1 MSITVVG
8 SIAFDAVETP
18 FGVREKMLG
27 GAATHFALAASLLDE
42 VRLVGPVGDDFGDAE
57 LAALQTR
64 GSNIDDVERV
74 AGGKTFFWKG
84 KYGWDLNT
92 RETLDTQ
99 LNVFEHFAPKLSQA
113 SQDCDVLFLA
123 NIQPGLQL
131 QVREQC
137 QAARFVALDSMNLWI
152 DIARDELLEI
162 IGRVDCLMLNDEEL
176 RQLTGKPNLISA
188 AHEILNPD
196 PPAPAPTVV
205 VAKQGEYGSALI
217 TKDDFFALPAYPL
230 HEVIDP
236 TGAGDTFAG
245 GFVGFIASQID
256 GGVTKDVLRNAMA
269 YGSAI
274 ASFNVERFGT
284 EGLVDVDVAAV
295 RRRVDDL
302 YHFAHFDPIDV
313 KLKG

>member
-1 MSITVVG
+1 
-8 SIAFDAVETP
+8 
-18 FGVREKMLG
+18 
-27 GAATHFALAASLLDE
+27 
-42 VRLVGPVGDDFGDAE
+42 VGPVGDDFEEAD
-57 LAALQTR
+57 LAVLQTR

-113 SQDCDVLFLA
+113 SRDCDVLFLA

-137 QAARFVALDSMNLWI
+137 AAARFVALDSMNLWI

-188 AHEILNPD
+188 AHEILNGHPS
-196 PPAPAPTVV
+196 APSVV

-245 GFVGFIASQID
+245 GFVGFIASQIS
-256 GGVTKDVLRNAMA
+256 GGVSMPVLRNAMA
-269 YGSAI
+269 YGTAI
-274 ASFNVERFGT
+274 ASFNVEQFGT
-284 EGLVDVDVAAV
+284 EGVVDVDAAAV

-302 YHFAHFDPIDV
+302 YAFAHFEPIDV
-313 KLKG
+313 ALKG

>member
-1 MSITVVG
+1 M
-8 SIAFDAVETP
+8 
-18 FGVREKMLG
+18 
-27 GAATHFALAASLLDE
+27 
-42 VRLVGPVGDDFGDAE
+42 
-57 LAALQTR
+57 
-64 GSNIDDVERV
+64 
-74 AGGKTFFWKG
+74 
-84 KYGWDLNT
+84 
-92 RETLDTQ
+92 
-99 LNVFEHFAPKLSQA
+99 FEHFAPKLSQA
-113 SQDCDVLFLA
+113 SRDCDVLFLA

-137 QAARFVALDSMNLWI
+137 AAARFVALDSMNLWI

-188 AHEILNPD
+188 AHEILGWGPS
-196 PPAPAPTVV
+196 VV

-217 TKDDFFALPAYPL
+217 TKDEFFALPAYPL

-256 GGVTKDVLRNAMA
+256 GGVTTPVLRNAMA
-269 YGSAI
+269 YGTAL

-284 EGLVDVDVAAV
+284 EGVEDVEPPRCARGSTTCTASPTSS
-295 RRRVDDL
+295 RSTSR
-302 YHFAHFDPIDV
+302 
-313 KLKG
+313 